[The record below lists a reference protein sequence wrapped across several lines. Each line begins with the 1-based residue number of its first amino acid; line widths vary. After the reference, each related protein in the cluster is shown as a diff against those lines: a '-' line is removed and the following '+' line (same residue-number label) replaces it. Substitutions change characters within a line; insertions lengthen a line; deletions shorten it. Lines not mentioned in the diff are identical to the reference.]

1 MEAPV
6 TRHRGAA
13 NETKA
18 FKVWSHDLVLIALSI
33 IMGKP
38 ILISIV

>member
-6 TRHRGAA
+6 TRRRGAA

-18 FKVWSHDLVLIALSI
+18 FRVWSHDLVLIALSI
-33 IMGKP
+33 IMGNY
-38 ILISIV
+38 S